1 MLAYARSLSH
11 AHSLV
16 FALHWSW
23 VERQCA
29 QAEPAALLSL
39 ADELL
44 TLADEHSYAMWRAY
58 GLAIRGWCLAALG
71 RPGQGVPLLDAGLAE
86 IRASAKL
93 HVPHVLT
100 LFADAYRM
108 AGQPVA
114 ALPYVAEAEQ
124 FAEATQAKWLQAET
138 LRLRG
143 DLLLITED
151 RAAAEAAYHNAIE
164 LARKQGAKFWELC
177 AATSLARMWRD
188 QGKRTDARELLAPVY
203 SWFTEGFGTPVLQDA
218 KALLD
223 ELSADQS
230 PGMSDGV
237 ASAPASSR
245 NAVYDSA

>member
-1 MLAYARSLSH
+1 M
-11 AHSLV
+11 
-16 FALHWSW
+16 FA
-23 VERQCA
+23 
-29 QAEPAALLSL
+29 
-39 ADELL
+39 
-44 TLADEHSYAMWRAY
+44 
-58 GLAIRGWCLAALG
+58 
-71 RPGQGVPLLDAGLAE
+71 
-86 IRASAKL
+86 
-93 HVPHVLT
+93 T

-203 SWFTEGFGTPVLQDA
+203 SWFTEGFGTPVLREA
-218 KALLD
+218 KAALA
-223 ELSADQS
+223 ELGYGLGHTGD
-230 PGMSDGV
+230 PRNGPPR
-237 ASAPASSR
+237 PAVRGRYRSR
-245 NAVYDSA
+245 Q